1 MLAEVIGPI
10 MDLHISL
17 AGRGDLATQIYRQI
31 LDAVVDGRLRP
42 GERMPPT
49 RELARRLAVS
59 RNTVA
64 LAYERLTAEGFLV
77 GRVGAGTF
85 VCREA
90 LDRRRTRTAPAGR
103 GVEPRRFWRTAP
115 SPVTGFGTGPYDFTV
130 GVPDI
135 QIFPLETWRRLVAQ
149 ELRLATIQ
157 QADYSEPAGHP
168 GLRAAIARY
177 VGVARSVR
185 AAPDDVLVTHGAQ
198 QALDLVGR
206 ILIEPGTRVAVEEPG
221 YPPARLLFE
230 SLGARVTGVP
240 VDGEGLDV
248 AALPADARLVYVTP
262 SHQYPLGV
270 PMSLRRRAALL
281 AWAERHRAVVV
292 EDDYD
297 SEFRFED
304 RPLEP
309 LQSIDRD
316 GRVVYIGTF
325 SKTMLPM
332 LRLGFLVPPASLR
345 PALVSAKRLTDWHGE
360 LSNQAALARFL
371 DDGHLARHVRRA
383 TRVYADRHAAV
394 VGALRRDF
402 AGWLEPVPS
411 VAGLHVCARLAPGAD
426 VDLTAVVRR
435 AAEAGVAVTELARFC
450 GDRPAQHG
458 LVIGYGALPTDRIA
472 KGLSVIRASLKSP

>member
-1 MLAEVIGPI
+1 
-10 MDLHISL
+10 MDLHVSL
-17 AGRGDLATQIYRQI
+17 TGRGDLATQIYRQI
-31 LDAVVDGRLRP
+31 IEAVVDGRLRP

-64 LAYERLTAEGFLV
+64 VAYDRLTAEGFLV

-85 VCREA
+85 VCGEA
-90 LDRRRTRTAPAGR
+90 LDRRRPRTAPAGR

-115 SPVTGFGTGPYDFTV
+115 SPVTGLGEGPYDFTV
-130 GVPDI
+130 GVPEV
-135 QIFPLETWRRLVAQ
+135 QLFPLETWRRLVTQ

-168 GLRAAIARY
+168 GLREAIARY

-185 AAPDDVLVTHGAQ
+185 AAPGDVLVTHGAQ

-206 ILIEPGTRVAVEEPG
+206 VLIDPGTRVAVEEPG

-240 VDGEGLDV
+240 VDGDGLDV
-248 AALPADARLVYVTP
+248 AALPADTRLVYVTP

-309 LQSIDRD
+309 LQSLDRD
-316 GRVVYIGTF
+316 GRVVYVGTF

-332 LRLGFLVPPASLR
+332 LRLGFLVAPASLR

-411 VAGLHVCARLAPGAD
+411 AVGLHVCARLAPGAE
-426 VDLTAVVRR
+426 VDLTGVVRR

-450 GDRPAQHG
+450 GERPAQRG
-458 LVIGYGALPTDRIA
+458 LVIGYGAVPTDRIPEGMRRLA
-472 KGLSVIRASLKSP
+472 ASRGG

>member
-1 MLAEVIGPI
+1 
-10 MDLHISL
+10 MDLHVSL
-17 AGRGDLATQIYRQI
+17 TSDGDLATQIYRQI

-64 LAYERLTAEGFLV
+64 VAYDRLTAEGFLV

-85 VCREA
+85 VCVEA
-90 LDRRRTRTAPAGR
+90 LDRRRPRTAPAGR
-103 GVEPRRFWRTAP
+103 GVEPRRFWRAAP
-115 SPVTGFGTGPYDFTV
+115 SPVTSAGGGEYDFTV

-135 QIFPLETWRRLVAQ
+135 QLFPLETWRRLVTQ
-149 ELRLATIQ
+149 ELRLATVRL
-157 QADYSEPAGHP
+157 ADYSEPAGHP

-185 AAPDDVLVTHGAQ
+185 AAADDVVVTHGAQ
-198 QALDLVGR
+198 QALDLIGR
-206 ILIEPGTRVAVEEPG
+206 VLIEPGARVAVEEPG

-240 VDGEGLDV
+240 VDGDGLDV
-248 AALPADARLVYVTP
+248 SALPPDARLVYVTP

-309 LQSIDRD
+309 LQSLDRD
-316 GRVVYIGTF
+316 GRVVYVGTF

-332 LRLGFLVPPASLR
+332 LRLGFLVAPASLR

-360 LSNQAALARFL
+360 LSGQAALARFL

-383 TRVYADRHAAV
+383 TRVYADRHAAI

-411 VAGLHVCARLAPGAD
+411 VAGLHVCARLASGAR
-426 VDLTAVVRR
+426 VDLADVVRR
-435 AAEAGVAVTELARFC
+435 AAGAGVAVTELARFC
-450 GDRPAQHG
+450 GEEPAQRG
-458 LVIGYGALPTDRIA
+458 LVIGYGAIPIDQIPH
-472 KGLSVIRASLKSP
+472 GMSMIRDALIT